1 MIYTFNRYI
10 NKGIIAAAH
19 PRNPKRRTGRL
30 AGTDLRRGKERNE
43 HEHVSTSTI
52 MSMALS
58 IDSFSVGLRDFL
70 KKGLKAFSSSTF
82 NVASSKFY
90 V

>member
-1 MIYTFNRYI
+1 MIYTFNRDI

-30 AGTDLRRGKERNE
+30 AGTDLRRGKKRNE
-43 HEHVSTSTI
+43 HEHVST
-52 MSMALS
+52 SMALS

>member
-1 MIYTFNRYI
+1 MIYTFNRDI

-43 HEHVSTSTI
+43 HEHVSTS
-52 MSMALS
+52 MALS